1 MAEALTTL
9 SEGVIKTGVYHAD
22 VPDARKEMLHRQWR
36 EGRVKVVCATI
47 GELPQS
53 DRCAPRPNSNSFQR
67 SAWASTRATSAS
79 SYTTLYVILQLAPLC
94 TLHLTPD

>member
-47 GELPQS
+47 G
-53 DRCAPRPNSNSFQR
+53 AY
-67 SAWASTRATSAS
+67 AG
-79 SYTTLYVILQLAPLC
+79 IQLIFVG
-94 TLHLTPD
+94 D